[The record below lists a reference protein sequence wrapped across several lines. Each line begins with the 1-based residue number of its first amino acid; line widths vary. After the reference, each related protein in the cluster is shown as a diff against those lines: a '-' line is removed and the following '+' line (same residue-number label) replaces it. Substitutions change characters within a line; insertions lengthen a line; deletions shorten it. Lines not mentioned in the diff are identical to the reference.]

1 MAINVSELYGKKI
14 ISNDGKV
21 IGEVVGVMLN
31 FEEGTVSHLLLTDPN
46 KLLKSNNPR
55 RDIQK
60 NSIAFKRVK
69 KISET
74 IIVGRE

>member
-1 MAINVSELYGKKI
+1 MVINVSELYGKKI
-14 ISNDGKV
+14 ISNDGRV
-21 IGEVVGVMLN
+21 IGEVVGVMFN
-31 FEEGTVSHLLLTDPN
+31 FEDGTVSHLLLTDAN

-55 RDIQK
+55 LDIQK

-74 IIVGRE
+74 IIVGKE